1 MGYGRWTEDCY
12 VNYLS
17 DTGRTTSTIAY
28 TNTSGTTTTYT
39 TIDSTLKHQ
48 DIYTAHM
55 MCDEM
60 NPFCVLRECKDT
72 EEHPNTIPVILALDV
87 TGSMGNGA
95 KEVARLLNVVMSE
108 LYNSVKDVEFM
119 VMAIGDLNYDRA
131 PIQISQFESDVR
143 VAQWVDKIYF
153 EGGGGWNT
161 DESYTAAWYMGLKHC
176 DLDCWKRNKKGIII
190 TLGDEPLNVYLPEG
204 QLCKLTDDKLQGRSV
219 DTKDLYPEAV
229 KKFDI
234 YHLAI
239 NDRST
244 SYHGYAEMIQES
256 FGKYLDSDHLKVV
269 TLDELTPTIISIVQN
284 AKLDMD
290 DEFPV
295 KTKTQINEKGEI
307 TW

>member
-1 MGYGRWTEDCY
+1 MGGGSWTEAKY
-12 VNYLS
+12 RSYLDETNRS
-17 DTGRTTSTIAY
+17 VCSTSY
-28 TNTSGTTTTYT
+28 TNSAGTTTTYT
-39 TIDSTLKHQ
+39 TINPSMRYQ

-55 MCDEM
+55 ICEEM
-60 NPFCVLRECKDT
+60 KPFCVMRECKDT

-108 LYNSVKDVEFM
+108 LYNSVQDVEFM
-119 VMAIGDLNYDRA
+119 VMAIGDLAYDRA

-143 VAQWVDKIYF
+143 VAKWVDKIYF

-190 TLGDEPLNVYLPEG
+190 TLGDEPLNVYLSKEVL
-204 QLCKLTDDKLQGRSV
+204 QQLTDDKLQL
-219 DTKDLYPEAV
+219 DIETKDLYPEV
-229 KKFDI
+229 IKKFDV
-234 YHLAI
+234 YHLAV

-244 SYHGYAEMIQES
+244 SYHGYASMIQDT
-256 FGKYLDSDHLKVV
+256 FGKYLDNDHLKVV
-269 TLDELTPTIISIVQN
+269 TLNDLTPTIIDIVQN
-284 AKLDMD
+284 ARLDMHD
-290 DEFPV
+290 TMPGKF
-295 KTKTQINEKGEI
+295 KTQVNEKGEI